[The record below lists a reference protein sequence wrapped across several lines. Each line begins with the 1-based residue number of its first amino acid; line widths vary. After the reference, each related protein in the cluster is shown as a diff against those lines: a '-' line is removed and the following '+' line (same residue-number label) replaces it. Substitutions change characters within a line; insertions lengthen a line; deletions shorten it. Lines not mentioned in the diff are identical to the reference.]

1 MPEWHHQQIKRE
13 KRQIYWDRMISRVCK
28 RFQVRLTMKWIQ
40 CVLAWSQRIVLKIE
54 NLLIQWWKWNVT
66 NAQKGKRE
74 KKVHTNSVK
83 QTDEWQIF
91 KCLSPALNS
100 YTYMKM
106 IQDTKQTRNNN
117 IMLVVFFIS
126 IKPIEM
132 NEESKNRRKKKCVQ
146 KMTKRRKHMR
156 ERARVRRFE

>member
-1 MPEWHHQQIKRE
+1 MHERIAHVCWNRKHIMPQKYDNTYMRSGQCRNGTTSKLKEKK
-13 KRQIYWDRMISRVCK
+13 KRQKYIETVWFRVCAK
-28 RFQVRLTMKWIQ
+28 DFKWGSRWSGYTV

-66 NAQKGKRE
+66 NAQKGKREE

-117 IMLVVFFIS
+117 IMLVVSLFFWF
-126 IKPIEM
+126 P
-132 NEESKNRRKKKCVQ
+132 
-146 KMTKRRKHMR
+146 
-156 ERARVRRFE
+156 